1 MLAKMFGDLL
11 TLVMSFLLERFMLPF
26 VLIGG
31 VLFCMWNLSHVL
43 AKMFGDLLTLVMS
56 FLLERFMLPLRI
68 SSVRHFIF

>member
-1 MLAKMFGDLL
+1 
-11 TLVMSFLLERFMLPF
+11 
-26 VLIGG
+26 
-31 VLFCMWNLSHVL
+31 MWNLSHVL